1 MWDIEKLAH
10 MINKHIDG
18 DDSISSAFSSWSHD
32 MTTAFKFSRRLEEST
47 IAVLDTASLREHV
60 YFTEDFWRA
69 GLADMS
75 FKDEFMIYGPIS
87 GPHYHTVSLRDL
99 RERTR
104 LREINSG
111 TPGAFGEDRI
121 SSIERGAVESSREI
135 ATFLQ
140 PRGTSSENILILT
153 ARFVGVRVA
162 KSRPEQEDLSCDDMH
177 GFLYYA
183 RDDLQALAMRHDAT
197 EISLVEPTLDTS
209 AFRGLSFEVQLQ
221 QVAEDAVHVL
231 GWGVRAAVS
240 RLLTT
245 TDPVQLGDVANYV
258 ELHAADEMELCE

>member
-75 FKDEFMIYGPIS
+75 FKDEYMIYGPIS

-140 PRGTSSENILILT
+140 PRSTSSENILILT

-162 KSRPEQEDLSCDDMH
+162 KSQPEQEDLSCEDMH
-177 GFLYYA
+177 GFLYYT

-197 EISLVEPTLDTS
+197 EISLVEPTMDTS
-209 AFRGLSFEVQLQ
+209 VFRGLRFEVQLQ

-245 TDPVQLGDVANYV
+245 TDLDQLGDVAECV
-258 ELHAADEMELCE
+258 ELSSADEMELCE